1 MDILFK
7 KSKISEKNFYMDKN
21 TSFLFVLS
29 RVNRVGVF
37 PNWDIVSNEK
47 RDILQIIVN
56 FLAFI

>member
-29 RVNRVGVF
+29 GVDRVGVF

-47 RDILQIIVN
+47 RDILQIVVN